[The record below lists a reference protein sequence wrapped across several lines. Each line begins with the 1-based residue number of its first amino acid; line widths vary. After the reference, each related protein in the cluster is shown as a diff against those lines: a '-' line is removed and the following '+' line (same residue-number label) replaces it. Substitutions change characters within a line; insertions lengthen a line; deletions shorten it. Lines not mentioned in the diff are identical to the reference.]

1 MSNRITGVILSGG
14 EGRRMGGTDKGLQM
28 LNGRPL
34 VAHAVARIAP
44 QVDEVI
50 ISANRHREQYDLLG
64 YPVVSDT
71 LVADASATP
80 APPATPSTPSTTGG
94 GNEPRTAG
102 PLAGLLA
109 GFAAASHALVL
120 FAPCDMPALPADL
133 ANRLL
138 HALLSAHADVAVAA
152 TAGHAHHVV
161 LLARRDMQAHLAAYV
176 GGGGRKAGAW
186 HAGLKV
192 VTVAF
197 DDEADAFVNVNTVE
211 ELARLAGNQGAV

>member
-1 MSNRITGVILSGG
+1 MSNSITGVILSGG

-44 QVDEVI
+44 QVNEVI

-64 YPVVSDT
+64 YPVVTDSLLAEPAADPNTSANAATRVASGDT
-71 LVADASATP
+71 
-80 APPATPSTPSTTGG
+80 
-94 GNEPRTAG
+94 PRTAG

-109 GFAAASHALVL
+109 GFAAASHSLVM
-120 FAPCDMPALPADL
+120 FAPCDMPALPTDL

-138 HALLSAHADVAVAA
+138 DALLSANADVAVAA
-152 TAGHAHHVV
+152 TAGNAHHVV
-161 LLARRDMQAHLAAYV
+161 LLARCDTQTHLAAYV
-176 GGGGRKAGAW
+176 AGGGRKAGAW

-197 DDEADAFVNVNTVE
+197 DDEAEAFVNVNTVE
-211 ELARLAGNQGAV
+211 ELARLAGNQGAA

>member
-1 MSNRITGVILSGG
+1 MSNSITGVILSGG

-34 VAHAVARIAP
+34 VAHAMARIAP
-44 QVDEVI
+44 QVNELI
-50 ISANRHREQYDLLG
+50 ISANRHHEQYALLG
-64 YPVVSDT
+64 YPVVVDT
-71 LVADASATP
+71 LLADPAGSAAPNAASNNAPDETP
-80 APPATPSTPSTTGG
+80 H
-94 GNEPRTAG
+94 TAG

-120 FAPCDMPALPADL
+120 FVPCDMPALPADL

-138 HALLSAHADVAVAA
+138 DALLSANADVAVAA
-152 TAGHAHHVV
+152 TGGNAHHVV
-161 LLARRDMQAHLAAYV
+161 LLAKRSTQSHLAAYV
-176 GGGGRKAGAW
+176 AGGGRKSGAW

-197 DDEADAFVNVNTVE
+197 DDEADAFMNVNTVE
-211 ELARLAGNQGAV
+211 ELTRLAGNQASI

>member
-1 MSNRITGVILSGG
+1 MSNSITGVILSGG

-34 VAHAVARIAP
+34 VAHAMARIAP
-44 QVDEVI
+44 QVNELI
-50 ISANRHREQYDLLG
+50 LSANRHHEQYALLG
-64 YPVVSDT
+64 YPVVVDT
-71 LVADASATP
+71 LLANPAGSAAPNAASNA
-80 APPATPSTPSTTGG
+80 APDEPSRTT
-94 GNEPRTAG
+94 G

-138 HALLSAHADVAVAA
+138 DALLSANADVAVAA
-152 TAGHAHHVV
+152 TGGNAHHVV
-161 LLARRDMQAHLAAYV
+161 LLAKRHTQTHLAAYV
-176 GGGGRKAGAW
+176 AGGGRKAGAW

-211 ELARLAGNQGAV
+211 ELARLAGNQASI